1 VSHIAIRPLD
11 VCGRSGNNVAAAL
24 APVENPEKDENQR
37 KHDAN
42 PLGYGNNPW
51 GRRDEPG
58 QIEAYPRKQ
67 AREQDGDS

>member
-1 VSHIAIRPLD
+1 
-11 VCGRSGNNVAAAL
+11 VAAAL